1 MSALQQIL
9 EYKQAGQPFSIH
21 LNDGRRFLIDHGDF
35 VSTDPRGTGTSVMV
49 YGKGEGEEHYI
60 PVFAI
65 ASVSKNA
72 TT

>member
-1 MSALQQIL
+1 MSAIQQIL
-9 EYKQAGQPFSIH
+9 EYKHVGQPFSIH
-21 LNDGRRFLIDHGDF
+21 LNDGRRFLIDHPDF

-60 PVFAI
+60 PLFAI
-65 ASVSKNA
+65 ASVSKNG